1 MTIEAYVPKH
11 TFVSTALASANID
24 IDLSEAKVLE
34 LYGNAG
40 TLLNDPENLVEE
52 ENYTVFEYDQEAI
65 DLGIEDFPDADFRKW
80 NIHNQMNNPGGDIDA
95 PLPWSGDEKFDLIFT
110 YMKTANED
118 PEILFN
124 NLNECYEHLNP
135 GGAVIFSVFLREVAL
150 NYFIVRRKH
159 EYGML
164 DNEIVEKTEDSNVF
178 CLIDNDD
185 SRINVDRVPTTGDNA
200 CLEAQHYTWF
210 WNNEYVTQRAQTA
223 FPDATVTSRRL
234 PPMWSIQNPFVIQKN
249 S

>member
-11 TFVSTALASANID
+11 TFVSTALASANIEM
-24 IDLSEAKVLE
+24 DLSEAKVLE

-80 NIHNQMNNPGGDIDA
+80 NIHNQMNNPSGDIDA

-124 NLNECYEHLNP
+124 HLDECYEH
-135 GGAVIFSVFLREVAL
+135 
-150 NYFIVRRKH
+150 
-159 EYGML
+159 
-164 DNEIVEKTEDSNVF
+164 
-178 CLIDNDD
+178 
-185 SRINVDRVPTTGDNA
+185 
-200 CLEAQHYTWF
+200 
-210 WNNEYVTQRAQTA
+210 
-223 FPDATVTSRRL
+223 
-234 PPMWSIQNPFVIQKN
+234 
-249 S
+249 

>member
-11 TFVSTALASANID
+11 SFVSTALASANITL
-24 IDLSEAKVLE
+24 DLAEAKVLE

-40 TLLNDPENLVEE
+40 TLLNDPENVVQE
-52 ENYTVFEYDQEAI
+52 ENYTVFEYDQEAL
-65 DLGIEDFPDADFRKW
+65 DLGKEDFPNADFRAW
-80 NIHNQMNNPGGDIDA
+80 NIHNQMNNPGGDIDS

-124 NLNECYEHLNP
+124 NLNECYDHLNP

-150 NYFIVRRKH
+150 NYFIVRRTH

-164 DNEIVEKTEDSNVF
+164 V
-178 CLIDNDD
+178 
-185 SRINVDRVPTTGDNA
+185 
-200 CLEAQHYTWF
+200 LEAQHYTWF
-210 WNNEYVTQRAQTA
+210 WNNEYITQRAQTA